1 MKHFFFLLLFCFS
14 ASHTPP
20 AARFCTARKTAD
32 PAVPRPKN
40 IILMIGDG
48 MGLTQVTAA
57 MYSNGGKPLQMET
70 CPVTGLIKT
79 HASNNLITDSAAG
92 ATAFACGCKTYNGAV
107 AMDVKK
113 KNCRTILEEAEANG
127 LATGLV
133 ATSSI
138 VHATP
143 AAFVGHAP
151 SRTNMEE
158 IAAWFLK
165 NEVDFVV
172 GGGMKFF
179 NERSDGR
186 DLLKELAA
194 KNYQIRSFL
203 EEKLTATM
211 LSDKQPFI
219 WFSNRD
225 QPESFKLGRDYL
237 PLASSMAP
245 QFLKKWSGG
254 KGFFLMIEGS
264 QIDWGGHANNAEQT
278 ISETLDFDRAVGE
291 VLKFAEA
298 DGQTLVVVTA
308 DHETG
313 GMAILNGSKEG
324 ALDIK
329 FSTDYHTATL
339 IPVFAYGPGA
349 PLFSGVYDNTD
360 IYWKMRELFGFPEV
374 PSTQQSAKK
383 N

>member
-1 MKHFFFLLLFCFS
+1 MKYLAFFLLFCFS
-14 ASHTPP
+14 NSYPP
-20 AARFCTARKTAD
+20 AGQQFSQQRKPTNHAT
-32 PAVPRPKN
+32 PRPKN

-57 MYSNGGKPLQMET
+57 MYSNGGKPLHLENF
-70 CPVTGLIKT
+70 PVTGLIKT
-79 HASNNLITDSAAG
+79 HSSNNLITDSAAG
-92 ATAFACGCKTYNGAV
+92 ATAFSCGCKTFNGAI
-107 AMDVKK
+107 AMNSKK
-113 KNCRTILEEAEANG
+113 QNCRTILEEAEANG

-138 VHATP
+138 THATP
-143 AAFVGHAP
+143 AAFVGHTP
-151 SRTNMEE
+151 SRANMED
-158 IAAWFLK
+158 IARWFLK

-172 GGGMKFF
+172 GGGMRYF
-179 NERSDGR
+179 NERADGR
-186 DLLKELAA
+186 DLLKDLLA
-194 KNYQIRSFL
+194 KNYRISSFL
-203 EEKLTATM
+203 EENLTPAKVSET
-211 LSDKQPFI
+211 QPFI
-219 WFSNRD
+219 WFAHRD
-225 QPESFKLGRDYL
+225 QPVSVKNGRDYL
-237 PLASSMAP
+237 PLASMLAP
-245 QFLKKWSGG
+245 QFLKKRAAG

-264 QIDWGGHANNAEQT
+264 QIDWGGHAMNAEQT
-278 ISETLDFDRAVGE
+278 ITETLDFDQAIGE

-329 FSTDYHTATL
+329 FATDYHTATL

-360 IYWKMRELFGFPEV
+360 IYWKMRELFGFPDVPATRQEV
-374 PSTQQSAKK
+374 DKH
-383 N
+383 